1 MKKGMGWGTEVR
13 GEGWRPPGLGASE
26 VGLVLLEFHHEVVDV
41 DELGPGREGSQ
52 LRLRQHPVEA
62 MIELDQLGQSS
73 LDDAGSISEVGEA
86 PHHILTQRLHRR
98 FPGTAEATDQL
109 SNPGFFPSKSFRL
122 STLNQSFSFLYKCH
136 QPPKGGR

>member
-73 LDDAGSISEVGEA
+73 LLRESHGGMRCRVMLRMSIAVSFG
-86 PHHILTQRLHRR
+86 
-98 FPGTAEATDQL
+98 L
-109 SNPGFFPSKSFRL
+109 SQNFG
-122 STLNQSFSFLYKCH
+122 H
-136 QPPKGGR
+136 GW

>member
-1 MKKGMGWGTEVR
+1 MKKGMGWGTEVH
-13 GEGWRPPGLGASE
+13 GEGWRPPGPGTSE

-73 LDDAGSISEVGEA
+73 LLRERHGGMRCRVMLRMMIAVSLG
-86 PHHILTQRLHRR
+86 
-98 FPGTAEATDQL
+98 L
-109 SNPGFFPSKSFRL
+109 SQNFGHSW
-122 STLNQSFSFLYKCH
+122 
-136 QPPKGGR
+136 